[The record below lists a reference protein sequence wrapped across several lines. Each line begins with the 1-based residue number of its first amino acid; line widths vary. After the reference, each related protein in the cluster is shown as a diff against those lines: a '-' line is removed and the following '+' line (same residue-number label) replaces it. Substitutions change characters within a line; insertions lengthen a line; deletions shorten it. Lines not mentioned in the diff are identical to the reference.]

1 MVNLKKFLAA
11 TLFASLMG
19 TTSSFAKDESELI
32 VPPEQAGRK
41 VRVRL
46 KFTKEEEAQQRGLK
60 AEKLVEEK
68 RIRQAAVQEE
78 RAQQEAL
85 VAQKLIEEEQA
96 RQIAAQK
103 RIEEEQARL
112 AAAAKRQAEE
122 QDLLRKTRLE
132 EVNRMRTQPKPKRS
146 KGLFGKLEH
155 SLQHEQEREKNKRI
169 FGIKDINRHILK
181 AIDKGTLKIE

>member
-1 MVNLKKFLAA
+1 MMVNLKKFVTA
-11 TLFASLMG
+11 TLFSSLMG
-19 TTSSFAKDESELI
+19 TTSGFAKGDSELI
-32 VPPEQAGRK
+32 VPPELQGRK
-41 VRVRL
+41 VRIRL
-46 KFTKEEEAQQRGLK
+46 NVTKEEEAQQKALQ
-60 AEKLVEEK
+60 AEKLAEEK

-85 VAQKLIEEEQA
+85 VAQKLIEEEKA
-96 RQIAAQK
+96 RQVAAQK

-155 SLQHEQEREKNKRI
+155 SLQHEQEREKNYRI
-169 FGIKDINRHILK
+169 FGIRDINRHILK
-181 AIDKGTLKIE
+181 AIDKGILKI